1 MNTTSTTIGL
11 LLAILPTT
19 LRAQAECYVRGN
31 AVTRLVDA
39 RGESVVSGVAAPLAV
54 AEGTL
59 AAHFAAD
66 AAGKP
71 RSLSL
76 NVVDGGRVRV
86 AVAAAQPVLLRVIG
100 ADELRAAPTDANLLA
115 LPEWSGASIR
125 AAVRWSAMP
134 AGGGCGPAVRI
145 GADGSHYRG
154 AWDATAGEYVL
165 MRRMGK
171 DEFAIARAK
180 AVAGPRRDSILTLQ
194 ADGFR
199 LQLECDDAVVL
210 QTFDGA
216 LDVGGVGAWVPEGAA
231 LGRLS
236 VSKAAPPRAS
246 VALVEAGIVEAGME
260 ATLHAATTSPP
271 DAWAVV
277 EYVLDRPD
285 ALQPAVTWLPWRGL
299 VGFGAVQ
306 PIERDGTAVAVLRL
320 PATLGLHSVSARIA
334 VVDASG
340 TSVLERT
347 PALAVTPR
355 AVVD

>member
-1 MNTTSTTIGL
+1 MNTTATAIGL
-11 LLAILPTT
+11 VSAILPAMV
-19 LRAQAECYVRGN
+19 RAQAECYVRGN
-31 AVTRLVDA
+31 AEARVVDA
-39 RGESVVSGVAAPLAV
+39 RGESVVGGVAAPLAV
-54 AEGTL
+54 AEGTV
-59 AAHFAAD
+59 AVHFAAD

-71 RSLSL
+71 RSLAL

-86 AVAAAQPVLLRVIG
+86 AVAAAQPLLLRVIG
-100 ADELRAAPTDANLLA
+100 ADELRASPTDANLLA

-180 AVAGPRRDSILTLQ
+180 AAAGPRRDSTLALQ

-210 QTFDGA
+210 QAFDGA
-216 LDVGGVGAWVPEGAA
+216 LDVGGVGAWVPEDAA

-236 VSKAAPPRAS
+236 FTKAAPPRAS
-246 VALVEAGIVEAGME
+246 VALVEAGPDAS
-260 ATLHAATTSPP
+260 LHAATTSPP

-285 ALQPAVTWLPWRGL
+285 GLRPGSAWLPWRGE

-320 PATLGLHSVSARIA
+320 PAALGLHSVSARIA